1 MWTAIFSAIGSLAGV
16 IDSILGWFRERSIH
30 DAGVRDERLRVA
42 DAEARFQRDSENVKP
57 ITPANVV
64 DRLRDGGF

>member
-42 DAEARFQRDSENVKP
+42 DAERKAKNAIENIKP
-57 ITPANVV
+57 I
-64 DRLRDGGF
+64 DRDDLVERLKSGGF

>member
-16 IDSILGWFRERSIH
+16 IDTIMGWFRERSIH

-42 DAEARFQRDSENVKP
+42 DAERKAKDAMDKAVP
-57 ITPANVV
+57 VDDVA
-64 DRLRDGGF
+64 DRLRRGEF